1 MKNLVLPIVVLL
13 ALATVASAA
22 DSADALWQKMFEL
35 MYDLPKSPKDR
46 PLERLK
52 SLIDE
57 GADVNAAIG
66 FESLQRVGETRAD
79 RKGTAWPLD
88 VAVQQ
93 AQVGM
98 VKLLLA
104 KGAKVHG
111 MEMAQAATAAN
122 PRDSLAMITALLE
135 AGADVNSRDEYGST
149 ALARASWRGNKDL
162 VKLLLEQPAI
172 KLDQTNVDG
181 DTALMSAAERGHA
194 EIVEMLLTAGATA
207 TITNKAGETA
217 ITRAEKTV
225 AKQQAIIAKLKASPN

>member
-79 RKGTAWPLD
+79 RKGTTWPLD
-88 VAVQQ
+88 VAVQR
-93 AQVGM
+93 ARVDM
-98 VKLLLA
+98 VELLLA
-104 KGAKVHG
+104 KGAKLHG
-111 MEMAQAATAAN
+111 QEMAKAAFAGN
-122 PRDSLAMITALLE
+122 PKDSLAMITALLK

-149 ALARASWRGNKDL
+149 ALSWASFRGNKDL
-162 VKLLLEQPAI
+162 VKLLVAQPGI
-172 KLDQTNVDG
+172 KLDQTNIDG
-181 DTALMSAAERGHA
+181 HTALMTAAERGHT
-194 EIVEMLLTAGATA
+194 EIVDMLLKAGASA
-207 TITNKAGETA
+207 TITNEAGETA
-217 ITRAEKTV
+217 ITLAEKTI
-225 AKQQAIIAKLKASPN
+225 ANQQAIIAKLKAAPN